1 MTQSHTEHPI
11 SRISALQITS
21 AAEAAGRA
29 IPPAFPLAATVAV
42 NPFLGQSAH
51 SLEHTSALLQRV
63 AGCSATAPRAW
74 FAIRLASGDIT
85 HADIADAIAAA
96 GLSWSV
102 AYVLK
107 AAQTPRTPVAALSTV
122 ADLAAGQEGG
132 DWPAHAESRIAA
144 WAAGYFDQGQ
154 ALWSASGTTDAF
166 ANWQSFAT
174 HDAVPGITGLRGLA
188 AWFAGQPA
196 AASDALETA
205 VGALNL
211 APEALEVYF
220 HRLLMGL
227 GGWAQAARYRLWQAE
242 LAGES
247 DTTLTELLTIR
258 VVWDAGLL
266 AQRADLAPAWDAAK
280 ARFAGPVVPSDDD
293 RIDAL
298 LQDAAERA
306 AQRGLAAGF
315 AASPAATCDPAG
327 RPAMQ
332 AAFCIDVRSEVMRR
346 ALESLSPEIA
356 TLGFA
361 GFFGLTVAHT
371 PAGTC
376 DAEARLPVLL
386 SAGLASRAEGDH
398 VAARIAAR
406 ATRAWGRFRRAAVSS
421 FAFVEASGPLY
432 AGKLVR
438 DTLGLS
444 EAAVRPAKPVFDPP
458 LPEAA
463 QVDAAETILNAMSLR
478 GGFAPVV
485 VIAGHGAH
493 VTNNAHSSA
502 LQCGA
507 CGGFGGDVN
516 ARLLADVLN
525 QNFVRTGLVAR
536 GIVVPADTIFVAA
549 LHDTGQDAIT
559 LYTEDLA
566 PGMKAAA
573 RQALAQA
580 QAWCEAAGSIARTE
594 RMPTLPGAGSET
606 EVARRAR
613 NWAEIRPEWGLAG
626 CRGFVVAPRSRT
638 AAAKLD
644 GQVFLHSYDW
654 QQDAGFKVLE
664 LILTAPVVVASW
676 ISLQYYGSVVA
687 PAVFGGGTKQ
697 VHNVTGGMGV
707 LDGATGALRTGLT
720 LQSVHDGAEFVHDP
734 LRLTVVVEAPAE
746 AITDILARHPAVQA
760 LFDNGWLKMLRLGAD
775 GRVAE
780 RYEPGLRWAVIAPE
794 PRAALAAC

>member
-1 MTQSHTEHPI
+1 MTQLPSPIQISHI
-11 SRISALQITS
+11 
-21 AAEAAGRA
+21 AAATEAAGRA

-42 NPFLGQSAH
+42 NPFLGQSAQ
-51 SLEHTSALLQRV
+51 SLAETSALLQRV

-74 FAIRLASGDIT
+74 VAARLASGEIT
-85 HADIADAIAAA
+85 QADLAEAIAAA
-96 GLSWSV
+96 GLLCTV
-102 AYVLK
+102 DEVIN
-107 AAQTPRTPVAALSTV
+107 AAQTPHASGAALPTV
-122 ADLAAGQEGG
+122 ADLAAGQAGT
-132 DWPAHAESRIAA
+132 DWPAHAEARIAI

-154 ALWSASGTTDAF
+154 ALWSASGAGDAF
-166 ANWQSFAT
+166 ADWQSFAS
-174 HDAVPGITGLRGLA
+174 HDAVPGIEGLRGLA
-188 AWFAGQPA
+188 AWFAAQPA
-196 AASDALETA
+196 AAADALAAA
-205 VGALNL
+205 VVALDL
-211 APEALEVYF
+211 APDALEVYF
-220 HRLLMGL
+220 HRVLMGL

-242 LAGES
+242 LAGDT
-247 DTTLTELLTIR
+247 DTTLAELLSIR

-266 AQRADLAPAWDAAK
+266 AQRPDLASAWDTAK
-280 ARFAGPVVPSDDD
+280 AGFAAPVVASEDD
-293 RIDAL
+293 RLDAV

-315 AASPAATCDPAG
+315 AASPAPSGEPAE

-386 SAGLASRAEGDH
+386 SAGLSSRAEGDH
-398 VAARIAAR
+398 AAARIGAR
-406 ATRAWGRFRRAAVSS
+406 ATRAWGRFRQAAVSS

-438 DTLGLS
+438 DTLGYG
-444 EAAVRPAKPVFDPP
+444 AKVVRPAKPVFDPP

-463 QVDAAETILNAMSLR
+463 QIDAAETILNAMSLR
-478 GGFAPVV
+478 AGFAPVV

-493 VTNNAHSSA
+493 VTNNAHASA

-525 QNFVRTGLVAR
+525 QPFVRTGLGVR
-536 GIVVPADTIFVAA
+536 GIVVPEDTLFVAA
-549 LHDTGQDAIT
+549 LHDTAQDAIT
-559 LYTEDLA
+559 LYTEDLPPA
-566 PGMKAAA
+566 MHASAGV
-573 RQALAQA
+573 ALAQA
-580 QAWCEAAGSIARTE
+580 QAWCEAAGALARAE
-594 RMPTLPGAGSET
+594 RMPTLPGAGAGAGSEA

-613 NWAEIRPEWGLAG
+613 NWAETRPEWGLAG
-626 CRGFVVAPRSRT
+626 CRAFVVAPRSRT

-654 QQDAGFKVLE
+654 RQDAEFKVLE

-687 PAVFGGGTKQ
+687 PEVFGGGTKQ
-697 VHNVTGGMGV
+697 VHNVIGGIGV

-720 LQSVHDGAEFVHDP
+720 LQSVHDGTEFVHDP
-734 LRLTVVVEAPAE
+734 LRLTVVVDAPAE
-746 AITDILARHPAVQA
+746 AITDILARHPGVQA

-775 GRVAE
+775 GCVAE
-780 RYEPGLRWAVIAPE
+780 RYEPGLRWSVFAQAR
-794 PRAALAAC
+794 RAAMAAR